1 MDDSAEADLAWDLAD
16 LACTLIP
23 EADRVQLY
31 ITIGAG
37 YNYSAINTLLG
48 AVGGSDLALM
58 AGPRE
63 LVHGERESFIG
74 GYRRQHSGLVV
85 GSPAMNAGGG
95 GCSRASSRR

>member
-31 ITIGAG
+31 ITTGAG

-48 AVGGSDLALM
+48 AVGGSDLALTD
-58 AGPRE
+58 ALAARLDDWLSSYAHDSDTPR
-63 LVHGERESFIG
+63 LQALIDSLRSVS
-74 GYRRQHSGLVV
+74 
-85 GSPAMNAGGG
+85 
-95 GCSRASSRR
+95 

>member
-1 MDDSAEADLAWDLAD
+1 MDDAAEADLAWDLAD

-48 AVGGSDLALM
+48 AVGGSDLTLTDAL
-58 AGPRE
+58 AARLDDWLSSYAHDSDAPR
-63 LVHGERESFIG
+63 LKALIDSLRSVS
-74 GYRRQHSGLVV
+74 
-85 GSPAMNAGGG
+85 
-95 GCSRASSRR
+95 